1 MMPKKM
7 SEESV
12 KEEKVIMYIKGKTRV
27 ENWPM
32 MM

>member
-1 MMPKKM
+1 MVPKKM

-12 KEEKVIMYIKGKTRV
+12 KEEKVIIYIKGKMRV